1 MVEQTELLALVRCV
15 CRVLKRRI
23 QSLPRCPQFS
33 LWPNLLFFSLFCYYF
48 ICANTHCAR
57 DGVLRHTHTRTL
69 SDTASEDER
78 AYDTCPPMFAPNI
91 AIIQSCSRESFIVVM
106 PTRCPAE
113 RWDEAIGFVSSR
125 IRIVNAANVNGKI
138 CEFTGLSRHSGIPC
152 CAYISPITFKA
163 LRQPHR
169 FSCRVSYVCSECSP
183 EK

>member
-1 MVEQTELLALVRCV
+1 MQIHIAPETA
-15 CRVLKRRI
+15 
-23 QSLPRCPQFS
+23 
-33 LWPNLLFFSLFCYYF
+33 FF
-48 ICANTHCAR
+48 A
-57 DGVLRHTHTRTL
+57 THTRTL

-106 PTRCPAE
+106 RTRCPAE